1 MGAAIALGF
10 VDDSAVASTARS
22 ITADK
27 AVSFTAS
34 ADGSSKAEAIASAVG
49 ADKTK
54 EDAKSGKSGTTA
66 DDQTKSAS
74 GLASKQSGE
83 SKTVGKSASTDDGQ
97 SGGSDGAVGVGA
109 ALALNVASSHATAA
123 IGDGLVII
131 AGDAGDGALNLKAEN
146 NMDASAVADASAAT
160 GKDKDGKA
168 SGTAVGLAI
177 ALNIADMQNDARIGA
192 STVTADGVSV
202 QALMKELDGG
212 KDKTHTFAARATS
225 GASGGDTGVA
235 GSFALNYDKAQTDA
249 EIASGA
255 TVNAG
260 AGDVTLGAANTTSAT
275 VEAKAKSK
283 AEGESGATG
292 VGVSVG
298 INIALDND
306 TRANLNGTLNGGDD
320 VTLTATGSHV
330 VNTTAEGGG
339 AAKDGTGVGGGLALT
354 IADNVTEAKLSA
366 GTRAGRHGRGQCD
379 GDASWVER
387 DDGQGCGGRHGH
399 HGGCGD
405 CARFRG

>member
-1 MGAAIALGF
+1 M
-10 VDDSAVASTARS
+10 
-22 ITADK
+22 
-27 AVSFTAS
+27 
-34 ADGSSKAEAIASAVG
+34 
-49 ADKTK
+49 
-54 EDAKSGKSGTTA
+54 
-66 DDQTKSAS
+66 
-74 GLASKQSGE
+74 
-83 SKTVGKSASTDDGQ
+83 
-97 SGGSDGAVGVGA
+97 
-109 ALALNVASSHATAA
+109 
-123 IGDGLVII
+123 
-131 AGDAGDGALNLKAEN
+131 
-146 NMDASAVADASAAT
+146 
-160 GKDKDGKA
+160 
-168 SGTAVGLAI
+168 
-177 ALNIADMQNDARIGA
+177 
-192 STVTADGVSV
+192 
-202 QALMKELDGG
+202 
-212 KDKTHTFAARATS
+212 
-225 GASGGDTGVA
+225 A

-339 AAKDGTGVGGGLALT
+339 AAKDGMGVGGGLALT

-366 GTRAGRHGRGQCD
+366 GTGLDVTGNVGATATHHGSSVTTAKGAAG
-379 GDASWVER
+379 
-387 DDGQGCGGRHGH
+387 HGH

-405 CARFRG
+405 CAGLCG